1 MFIGEIVT
9 YIYNETG
16 IRDNRFFYSSPL
28 HRGRLIDRRITVK
41 NFSLYRIIIIV
52 AMFIKI
58 VFQLYIFNKRNK
70 TWTADTQE
78 KWEQLLKKQAAEYR
92 EKAIKLEGLMIK
104 VGQFLSTRADIM
116 PEVFLKELADLIDQ
130 VPPVPT
136 HISKKI
142 LEEEWGQGLENY
154 LAEIGDR
161 PVASAS
167 IGEVFKG
174 KLHNGQEVAIKIQRH
189 NIDKIIRTDFKA
201 LRIVL
206 WITRVFTKFGK
217 ETDTKALYKE
227 VVSIIGNELNYH
239 KELKNGQYFQKRFH
253 DSEDYY
259 IPQFYEEY
267 STRRVLVMEWMD
279 GRKVTDLSFLKQHNI
294 DRKDTSRRVFQFFVD
309 QLFDYGM
316 FHADPHQGNI
326 LVTKEGMIVILD
338 FGMVGEI
345 SREES
350 AKIRK
355 MIQGLVLDDYQ
366 LAIDQLQELGFL
378 LPHANKFKLATLLK
392 TYINMYLE
400 QGIKELDQE
409 TVEEIFL
416 DLQEI
421 VREQPIQ
428 LPAEF
433 AFLGRAASIG
443 VGVLTIID
451 PDIDFMELGKP
462 VVMTWLEE
470 NDEDQGSLQMQVL
483 KDSVK
488 PLLSIPRNI
497 NEWLESPTYQRRSEE
512 RRQWRS
518 FDHQRYML
526 LMIGSS
532 ISFLFMLS
540 FLLIS
545 VLIDHSLLQMITIV
559 LTIVSFI
566 FSLVTF
572 LLHKRWVNNYRK

>member
-1 MFIGEIVT
+1 M
-9 YIYNETG
+9 
-16 IRDNRFFYSSPL
+16 
-28 HRGRLIDRRITVK
+28 K